1 MKTNPTTANVS
12 LWLKNMSREQ
22 LHEQGWTEVN
32 RRFHGIA
39 RASRPFLQEL
49 FPDEHDQE
57 AAFEG
62 LTLALLAVGHFEDI
76 ERLTSL
82 FGNATPAKVDEVSAA
97 QTSTEDKNKT
107 ESSKPEAK

>member
-1 MKTNPTTANVS
+1 MKLNPTTANVS

-22 LHEQGWTEVN
+22 LHEQGWIEVN

-39 RASRPFLQEL
+39 RAARPFLQEF
-49 FPDEHDQE
+49 FPDEQDQE

-82 FGNATPAKVDEVSAA
+82 FGNAAPTKIDEVAPA
-97 QTSTEDKNKT
+97 QTTTENKDKT
-107 ESSKPEAK
+107 EPSQTETK